1 MSKMIE
7 VDLVNFINYTVS
19 GVGIKPEIKVDVK
32 REGDIFTFLYKDE
45 TYSFY
50 VKVYEEESSYGD
62 YQYAGWAFVKPVKKE
77 VTVWE

>member
-7 VDLVNFINYTVS
+7 VDLVNFINATVS
-19 GVGIKPEIKVDVK
+19 LVDFKGEKIKVDVK
-32 REGDIFTFLYKDE
+32 REKDIFTFTYKDE
-45 TYSFY
+45 TYY

-62 YQYAGWAFVKPVKKE
+62 YQYEGWAFVKPVKKE